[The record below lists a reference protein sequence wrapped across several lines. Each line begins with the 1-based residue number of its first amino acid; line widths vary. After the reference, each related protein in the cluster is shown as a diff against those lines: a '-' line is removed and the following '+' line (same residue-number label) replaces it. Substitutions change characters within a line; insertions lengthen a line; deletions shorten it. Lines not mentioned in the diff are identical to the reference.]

1 MSDNNA
7 AILAALETA
16 WEVIQ
21 GRHPDL
27 PDVTVTTGAAVTK
40 DGLRWSL
47 RDSVA
52 AQEVTAVVSTEP
64 PELRLS
70 GETLQA
76 GPKAVLTA
84 ILHQATHAQCALR
97 GIRDC
102 TNRYKWHNR
111 KFREAALE
119 FGLAWPEGMARDL
132 KRGFSDVRL
141 TKETQDTYAPL
152 LDALDGALKTWKR
165 TAKKAAAAA
174 PKAAGRTDSRLGLT
188 CGCGR
193 KMYMA
198 KTSYAQGGVTC
209 DVCGEKFEVR

>member
-1 MSDNNA
+1 MSDSNA
-7 AILAALETA
+7 GILAALEAA

-21 GRHPDL
+21 SRHPDL
-27 PDVTVTTGAAVTK
+27 PGVTVTTGMAVLR
-40 DGLRWSL
+40 DGLNWSL

-52 AQEVTAVVSTEP
+52 AQEATAVVSTEP

-76 GPKAVLTA
+76 GSKAVLTSM
-84 ILHQATHAQCALR
+84 LHQATHAQCALR

-102 TNRYKWHNR
+102 TNRFKWHNR

-119 FGLAWPEGMARDL
+119 FGLAWPEGAARDL
-132 KRGFSDVRL
+132 KRGFADVHL
-141 TKETQDTYAPL
+141 TKEAQGTYAPL

-174 PKAAGRTDSRLGLT
+174 PKTAGRTDSRLVLS

-193 KMYMA
+193 KAYMA
-198 KTSYAQGGVTC
+198 KTSYAQGGITC
-209 DVCGEKFEVR
+209 DVCGQKFTVR

>member
-1 MSDNNA
+1 MPDNSP

-21 GRHPDL
+21 SRHPDL
-27 PDVTVTTGAAVTK
+27 PAVTITTGVAVK
-40 DGLRWSL
+40 RDGLNWSL
-47 RDSVA
+47 RDAVA

-70 GETLQA
+70 GATLKA
-76 GPKAVLTA
+76 GPNAVLTGM
-84 ILHQATHAQCALR
+84 LHQATHAQCALR
-97 GIRDC
+97 GVRDC
-102 TNRYKWHNR
+102 TNRGKWHNR

-119 FGLAWPEGMARDL
+119 FGLTWPEGKARDL
-132 KRGFSDVRL
+132 KRGFADVHL
-141 TKETQDTYAPL
+141 TKEAQETYAPL
-152 LDALDGALKTWKR
+152 LDALDGALKSWMR

-174 PKAAGRTDSRLGLT
+174 PKTQGRTDSRLVLT

-193 KMYMA
+193 KAYMA

-209 DVCGEKFEVR
+209 DVCGENFTVR